1 MAQPMRQANR
11 RPANKPAKS
20 EANASFKAASK
31 PSAKG
36 ERSTRATQRADSIAP
51 VNAAEV
57 VEKLRSMGSQKVRD
71 GMARFAITSERAFGI
86 SVGEIRALAKSL
98 RGSRVPKDRADAA
111 KRRNHALALNLWKT
125 GWYEAR
131 VLACF
136 VDEPS
141 LVTPAQMDRWA
152 RDFDNWAICDT
163 ASFHLFDKT
172 PHAMTKVVEWAA
184 RDEEF
189 VKRGAFAI
197 IASVALHNKK
207 ATDDIFTDA
216 LRLAELHAGDARNFV
231 KKAISWALRGIGAR
245 RPTLKP
251 AVLMIAERLAASP
264 DRARRWIGKDVLR
277 EFNEKR

>member
-1 MAQPMRQANR
+1 MPKQAKPNR
-11 RPANKPAKS
+11 TRRSSLATRPSTKPKRADIG
-20 EANASFKAASK
+20 NASK
-31 PSAKG
+31 PASAPMP
-36 ERSTRATQRADSIAP
+36 RAQI
-51 VNAAEV
+51 NAAEV
-57 VEKLRSMGSQKVRD
+57 VEQLRSMGSQKARE
-71 GMARFAITSERAFGI
+71 GMARFAITSDRAFGI
-86 SVGEIRALAKSL
+86 PVGDIRALAKSL
-98 RGSRVPKDRADAA
+98 RGARVPKDQADAA
-111 KRRNHALALNLWKT
+111 KRRNHALALELWKA

-131 VLACF
+131 MLACF

-163 ASFHLFDKT
+163 ACFHLFDKT

-216 LRLAELHAGDARNFV
+216 LRLAELHADDARNFV
-231 KKAISWALRGIGAR
+231 KKAVSWALRGIGAR

-251 AVLMIAERLAASP
+251 AVLRIAERLAASP